1 MIRLSE
7 VSLRLGKAGHASS
20 VQFDL
25 PFFEAASGET
35 IALTGPSGCG
45 KSTLLNLIAGL
56 RRPDRGEV
64 IVAGADLAGMPTER
78 LDRHRGVHCGMVFQS
93 FHLLAPFSAVE
104 NVAIGLRF
112 GARKSLNTGQRASE
126 VLRRV
131 GLGDRL
137 HARPDQL
144 SVGER
149 QRVAI
154 ARAIAGDAP
163 ILLAD
168 EPTGSLDP
176 GTGREIFSLLR
187 EVASENGRTLLM
199 VTHDSELASELP
211 VNFDCTGLV
220 SSYGPSPEGREA
232 LA

>member
-1 MIRLSE
+1 MIRLNQ
-7 VSLRLGKAGHASS
+7 VFLRLGKAVHASS
-20 VQFDL
+20 VEFDL
-25 PFFEAASGET
+25 PLFEAASGET

-45 KSTLLNLIAGL
+45 KSTLLNLVAGL

-64 IVAGADLAGMPTER
+64 IVDGADLAGMSTER

-112 GARKSLNTGQRASE
+112 GARKPLNAGQRASE

-137 HARPDQL
+137 HARPAEL

-176 GTGREIFSLLR
+176 DTGREIFSLLR

-211 VNFDCTGLV
+211 INFDCSGLV
-220 SSYGPSPEGREA
+220 RSARPSPGDREPPA
-232 LA
+232 